1 MKSTSKATCKHFS
14 VAGDI
19 GV

>member
-1 MKSTSKATCKHFS
+1 MKSTSKAKCKHFS